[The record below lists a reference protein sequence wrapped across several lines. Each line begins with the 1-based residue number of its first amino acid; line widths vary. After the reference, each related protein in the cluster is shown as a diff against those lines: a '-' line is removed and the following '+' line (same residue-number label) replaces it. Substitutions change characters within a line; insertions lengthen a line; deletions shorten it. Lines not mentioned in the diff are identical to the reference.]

1 MPDRPLHRRI
11 FAHFRGQAVGY
22 IALFFALGGGYA
34 IAATN
39 SKTIHGCV
47 VKKSGELLVKS
58 RCAARAAAPGLE
70 PARTRWPFGRYRL
83 GLSERPRLHGRR
95 VTRGL
100 KVNTYQPASTTS
112 KPTPAECAKVT
123 SAPQVTV
130 NAAISSA
137 SRRTRQAWETLQ
149 AASEEVHRQTGVVIR
164 RLFTRTDEAFN
175 VSRALLLSE

>member
-58 RCAARAAAPGLE
+58 RCGRGQQRLVWNQQG
-70 PARTRWPFGRYRL
+70 PAGPSDAWASVNAL
-83 GLSERPRLHGRR
+83 GFTGSR
-95 VTRGL
+95 VTG
-100 KVNTYQPASTTS
+100 NHGEA
-112 KPTPAECAKVT
+112 C
-123 SAPQVTV
+123 
-130 NAAISSA
+130 IC
-137 SRRTRQAWETLQ
+137 
-149 AASEEVHRQTGVVIR
+149 R
-164 RLFTRTDEAFN
+164 RL
-175 VSRALLLSE
+175 

>member
-58 RCAARAAAPGLE
+58 RCAGGQQRLVWNQQGPAGPSAATAW
-70 PARTRWPFGRYRL
+70 ASVNAL
-83 GLSERPRLHGRR
+83 GFTGDGA
-95 VTRGL
+95 RGL
-100 KVNTYQPASTTS
+100 KVTHVSTGVYDVKLTLA
-112 KPTPAECAKVT
+112 KCAMVT
-123 SAPQVTV
+123 TAPQVTV
-130 NAAISSA
+130 NTAISAPSYP
-137 SRRTRQAWETLQ
+137 SSWETFK
-149 AASEEVHRQTGVVIR
+149 SRTEFTVQTGVVTGGS
-164 RLFTRTDEAFN
+164 FTPTDEAFN
-175 VSRALLLSE
+175 ILVPCS

>member
-58 RCAARAAAPGLE
+58 RCGRGQQRLVWNQQG
-70 PARTRWPFGRYRL
+70 PAGPSAL
-83 GLSERPRLHGRR
+83 GLSERARLHRDR
-95 VTRGL
+95 VTGDHGE
-100 KVNTYQPASTTS
+100 A
-112 KPTPAECAKVT
+112 C
-123 SAPQVTV
+123 
-130 NAAISSA
+130 IC
-137 SRRTRQAWETLQ
+137 
-149 AASEEVHRQTGVVIR
+149 R
-164 RLFTRTDEAFN
+164 RL
-175 VSRALLLSE
+175 